1 MRANKSVLQNQYEQI
16 PPRAHSTQRGKKI
29 SLPAELS
36 KRRDPVYGGRLSL
49 EEEDQYDLKNWIQ
62 NV

>member
-1 MRANKSVLQNQYEQI
+1 M